1 MPFWMREATLQIG
14 SKVYQMDDLYFEFE
28 VPFEDSDTLQS
39 ATFKAY
45 NLAESTRKGIKRGS
59 VIILNAGY
67 EGDIGAI
74 FVGKVSACSHK
85 HDKTNWI
92 TSITATAAMD
102 EWLSSKVTKTYAKG
116 STGQEIVS
124 DLLNIFGL
132 EVGEFTLAVNK
143 VYDRGLV
150 CNGKVKDL
158 LKQVVVNDCGSV
170 IINDPS
176 KGISNGLVLT
186 PESGLLMS
194 GDEVEETVIAVGS
207 DSQKSTEAKDEEGN
221 YVTRECLLNYHIG
234 PADAVTVKS
243 QSLNGKFVVVSGK
256 HVGSPKG
263 DWKTTIQMKPA

>member
-1 MPFWMREATLQIG
+1 
-14 SKVYQMDDLYFEFE
+14 
-28 VPFEDSDTLQS
+28 
-39 ATFKAY
+39 
-45 NLAESTRKGIKRGS
+45 
-59 VIILNAGY
+59 
-67 EGDIGAI
+67 
-74 FVGKVSACSHK
+74 
-85 HDKTNWI
+85 
-92 TSITATAAMD
+92 MD

-158 LKQVVVNDCGSV
+158 LKQVVVNDCKSRFLIRTGSV

-176 KGISNGLVLT
+176 KGIANGLVLT

-207 DSQKSTEAKDEEGN
+207 DSQKSTEDKDEEGN

>member
-1 MPFWMREATLQIG
+1 M
-14 SKVYQMDDLYFEFE
+14 
-28 VPFEDSDTLQS
+28 
-39 ATFKAY
+39 
-45 NLAESTRKGIKRGS
+45 
-59 VIILNAGY
+59 
-67 EGDIGAI
+67 
-74 FVGKVSACSHK
+74 
-85 HDKTNWI
+85 
-92 TSITATAAMD
+92 
-102 EWLSSKVTKTYAKG
+102 
-116 STGQEIVS
+116 
-124 DLLNIFGL
+124 
-132 EVGEFTLAVNK
+132 
-143 VYDRGLV
+143 
-150 CNGKVKDL
+150 
-158 LKQVVVNDCGSV
+158 VNDCKSRSLIRTGSV